1 MQDNVP
7 VHRAYIIRDLLQEL
21 GFNIIEWPPYS
32 PDLNLIENVWV
43 IMKMVIINDNPE
55 LQNAPDNDYTLL
67 LLIQAA
73 KDAWGSI
80 EARVLKNL
88 SNTMPNRVR
97 AVILCSRGGWLVYEV
112 LGLFGGFGCLV

>member
-1 MQDNVP
+1 MKT
-7 VHRAYIIRDLLQEL
+7 IIT
-21 GFNIIEWPPYS
+21 
-32 PDLNLIENVWV
+32 
-43 IMKMVIINDNPE
+43 KDNPE
-55 LQNAPDNDYTLL
+55 LQNAPDNNHTLL

-97 AVILCSRGGWLVYEV
+97 AVIEADGWYTKY
-112 LGLFGGFGCLV
+112 